1 MRIEV
6 LECFHE
12 IMKSG
17 SIRQAASSRYIT
29 QQGLSKVVQS
39 LEIELGVRLFQK
51 RGRNIVP
58 TAEGLILDEFAQE
71 VIAAHA
77 ELHQRLKMIAVEDDT
92 SGDEYATVYHPF
104 RRKWAV

>member
-1 MRIEV
+1 MRIEA

-39 LEIELGVRLFQK
+39 LETELGVRLFQK

-71 VIAAHA
+71 VIAAHT
-77 ELHQRLKMIAVEDDT
+77 ELHRRLKMIAVEEDA
-92 SGDEYATVYHPF
+92 SALFSYQLL
-104 RRKWAV
+104 